1 MRVRGGWKGQ
11 AALVLRALTGDL
23 VSLWKLF
30 WCWHKVL
37 RKEGR
42 WNKWHNI
49 LTTLWV
55 WTVRRCGVMRIFTQ
69 ILHTDPP
76 CTLIYL
82 ESDNLN
88 PNLAPSSE
96 LMVSPGRSGS
106 GIIFLLRSAKEMR
119 LLWGKE
125 EGGVTLSTAR
135 LLTSAGAGGQMPPLL
150 LPRWQSWSQHYLASL
165 PRPSVHIC
173 RENICGAELRVLGA
187 GWDHQEVM
195 GSEARLSNCYET
207 ARLNIQLQSLL
218 SNDPGGS
225 NETTTAW
232 L

>member
-11 AALVLRALTGDL
+11 AALVLGALTDWRLG
-23 VSLWKLF
+23 LWKLF

-55 WTVRRCGVMRIFTQ
+55 WTMRRSGVMRIWTQ
-69 ILHTDPP
+69 IRP
-76 CTLIYL
+76 TLIYL

-96 LMVSPGRSGS
+96 LMVSPERSGS

-119 LLWGKE
+119 LLWGKQGRRRE
-125 EGGVTLSTAR
+125 VSRYPQPSSWPLHLPPPSVTELITTLPR
-135 LLTSAGAGGQMPPLL
+135 LPPPPLC
-150 LPRWQSWSQHYLASL
+150 PYL
-165 PRPSVHIC
+165 
-173 RENICGAELRVLGA
+173 
-187 GWDHQEVM
+187 
-195 GSEARLSNCYET
+195 
-207 ARLNIQLQSLL
+207 
-218 SNDPGGS
+218 
-225 NETTTAW
+225 
-232 L
+232 